1 MTTWPLSDARAH
13 AADALRARLD
23 AATGVLDPPFAV
35 VDQRAFRA
43 NATDLVRRAS
53 ATPLRV
59 ASKSVRVR
67 SLLSEVLT
75 YDGWHGVMA
84 FTLPEAL
91 WLVRTGVS
99 RDVLVAYP
107 TVDRSALAALCSDD
121 ALAAAV
127 TLMVDDVA
135 QLDLVDSVSG
145 SRRSPAAAGL
155 PRAGRVVAAARWPR
169 AAWVCAGP
177 LSRPRRRWPR
187 SPGSSCSGR
196 ASRSWD

>member
-1 MTTWPLSDARAH
+1 M
-13 AADALRARLD
+13 
-23 AATGVLDPPFAV
+23 
-35 VDQRAFRA
+35 
-43 NATDLVRRAS
+43 RRA
-53 ATPLRV
+53 AGTPLRV

-67 SLLSEVLT
+67 SLLTEVLT

-107 TVDRSALAALCSDD
+107 TVDRNALAALCSDA

-135 QLDLVDSVSG
+135 QLDLVDSVDARRPDARPCG
-145 SRRSPAAAGL
+145 SASISMRRGRCPVAGGGW
-155 PRAGRVVAAARWPR
+155 ASD
-169 AAWVCAGP
+169 GP
-177 LSRPRRRWPR
+177 PSRPRRHWPRWPA
-187 SPGSSCSGR
+187 SSSSGP
-196 ASRSWD
+196 ASRWSG